1 MKFPGPAAPASRY
14 MTQVEEMERRA
25 KEAIQLIFDLWWT
38 GEPSKLA
45 SRYIRERIAA
55 SPVSDMDEALLQVA
69 HDQLVDEYRQAA
81 ISLALDSQICV
92 DLRRLS
98 EQLQGELRDGAM
110 QGLQEHKEL
119 MQKYRDMLREIGI
132 DVAELERN
140 FSPQSPG
147 A

>member
-1 MKFPGPAAPASRY
+1 MKFPRPAAPARRY
-14 MTQVEEMERRA
+14 MTQVNEMERRA
-25 KEAIQLIFDLWWT
+25 KEAIQLTFDLWWT

-45 SRYIRERIAA
+45 SRYIWERIAA
-55 SPVSDMDEALLQVA
+55 SPVSDVDEVSLQVL
-69 HDQLVDEYRQAA
+69 HDQLVDEYQQAA

-92 DLRRLS
+92 DLQRLS
-98 EQLQGELRDGAM
+98 EQLQGELRDAAM

-119 MQKYRDMLREIGI
+119 MQKYRGMLREIGI

>member
-1 MKFPGPAAPASRY
+1 
-14 MTQVEEMERRA
+14 
-25 KEAIQLIFDLWWT
+25 
-38 GEPSKLA
+38 
-45 SRYIRERIAA
+45 
-55 SPVSDMDEALLQVA
+55 MDEVLLQVV

-92 DLRRLS
+92 DLQRLS
-98 EQLQGELRDGAM
+98 EQLQGELRDAAM